1 MEESHGDVKNVQFIE
16 YVHGCRSH
24 GRLFKKLTLE
34 LKLNIVI
41 GLHQM
46 NNEWKTIRSTGKNT
60 HRGPCPGINRG
71 QATSVLVL

>member
-1 MEESHGDVKNVQFIE
+1 MEESHGEVKNVQFIE
-16 YVHGCRSH
+16 DVHGCRNH

-46 NNEWKTIRSTGKNT
+46 NNEWKTI
-60 HRGPCPGINRG
+60 
-71 QATSVLVL
+71 